1 MQTDIAIIGGGLS
14 GLALARHLAREGR
27 DFQLFEARSRF
38 GGRIDSLLHGAAAFD
53 LGPAWFW
60 PGQHRIAALAE
71 ALGLERFD
79 QYATGAVCYESETG
93 EVFRDMGFASMQ
105 GSWRLKRGMGGLIRG
120 LTEHLPSER
129 LHLDHEVRAVTQ
141 QGEVRF
147 RSAQSWQARQIILA
161 LPPRLAAEISF
172 TPALSREQLKALQ
185 SIPTWMG
192 GHAKFVAL
200 YEDPFWREAGLS
212 GDAMSRSG
220 PLAEIH
226 DASAPG
232 AHSGQGPEPASP
244 AALFGFVATSAAVRQ
259 RQSQGQGQQ
268 AQLTREALAQL
279 SRIFG
284 PQAAHPI
291 KTVVQ
296 DWAQDRHT
304 ATPRDLI
311 PPRQH
316 PAYGLPAPLHSIWDG
331 RLSLCVSEVAPE
343 MGGYLEGAL
352 AAAEQTAADMK
363 KELI

>member
-14 GLALARHLAREGR
+14 GLALARHLAREGC

-38 GGRIDSLLHGAAAFD
+38 GGRIHSLQHDGAAFD

-79 QYATGAVCYESETG
+79 QYAEGAVSYESETG
-93 EVFRDMGFASMQ
+93 EVFRNAGFASMQ
-105 GSWRLKRGMGGLIRG
+105 GSWRLKRGMGGLIKG
-120 LTEHLPSER
+120 LAEHLPSER
-129 LHLDHEVRAVTQ
+129 LHLDHEVHAITQ
-141 QGEVRF
+141 PGEIRF
-147 RSAQSWQARQIILA
+147 RAGQSWQARKIILA
-161 LPPRLAAEISF
+161 LPPRLTAEISF
-172 TPALSREQLKALQ
+172 TPALSPEQLKALQ
-185 SIPTWMG
+185 GIPTWMG

-200 YEDPFWREAGLS
+200 YTDPFWREAGLS

-232 AHSGQGPEPASP
+232 ALSGRGPEPTSP
-244 AALFGFVATSAAVRQ
+244 AALFGFVGTSAVAR
-259 RQSQGQGQQ
+259 QGQGQE
-268 AQLTREALAQL
+268 AQLTRAALAQL

-291 KTVVQ
+291 KTVLQ

-311 PPRQH
+311 APRQH
-316 PAYGLPAPLHSIWDG
+316 PAYGLPAALHNIWGG

-352 AAAEQTAADMK
+352 AAAEQSAADVK

>member
-1 MQTDIAIIGGGLS
+1 
-14 GLALARHLAREGR
+14 
-27 DFQLFEARSRF
+27 
-38 GGRIDSLLHGAAAFD
+38 
-53 LGPAWFW
+53 
-60 PGQHRIAALAE
+60 
-71 ALGLERFD
+71 
-79 QYATGAVCYESETG
+79 VCYESETG